1 MRNEEHFDALR
12 HAMRQDFEWVRLE
25 GCPDVADGLPLYKL
39 MEGFVMQISS
49 FEVYRDSVQLYAFVA
64 N

>member
-1 MRNEEHFDALR
+1 MRNEEHFDALQ
-12 HAMRQDFEWVRLE
+12 HAMRQDFEWVKPE
-25 GCPDVADGLPLYKL
+25 GCPDGLPLYKL

>member
-1 MRNEEHFDALR
+1 
-12 HAMRQDFEWVRLE
+12 MRQDFEWVRLE